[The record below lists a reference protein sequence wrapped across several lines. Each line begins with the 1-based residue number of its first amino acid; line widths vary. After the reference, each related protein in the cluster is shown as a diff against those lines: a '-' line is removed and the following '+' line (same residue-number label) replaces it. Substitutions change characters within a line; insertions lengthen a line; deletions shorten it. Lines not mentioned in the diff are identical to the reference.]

1 MPWCISV
8 QIPQGTVLA
17 ARRAAIQDCVDVAL
31 AAVANPPAAADDDI
45 DNDDDDDDDDDDA
58 MFLGPRGSPTK
69 PPRPAAA
76 HPDRSLLAAATHD
89 LRKGPPPAA
98 AQAQQA
104 DTYTTLAAVPVKNV
118 LVKNQQVR
126 IYTVHATLTH
136 ISCAAKVGL

>member
-1 MPWCISV
+1 M

-45 DNDDDDDDDDDDA
+45 DNDNDDDDDDDA
-58 MFLGPRGSPTK
+58 MVLGPRGSPTK

-98 AQAQQA
+98 AQVQQA

-126 IYTVHATLTH
+126 IYTHTHTH